1 MSQVKRLNMV
11 ALTVIAS
18 FLAACNVSA
27 EPENLTN
34 NLQKGSLKVEE
45 IEKESEK
52 TTKVMIK
59 TSRGDVVITL
69 YNETPKHKENFIK
82 LVDESFYDNTLFHRV
97 IKEFMIQGGDP
108 NSKGAAA
115 GIALGEGGPG
125 YTIEAEIKSSLYH
138 KKGALCAARQG
149 DNVNPEKRSSGSQF
163 YVVTGKAYQKE
174 ELEQMEVQQN
184 RQKENGL
191 MQAFIQA
198 PENAA
203 YMARLQEAQKIGSDP
218 SKREE
223 AQDAIKV
230 LTEEIKPLALAG
242 FIPFKFADEQLKDY
256 TTNGG
261 TPFLDNA
268 YTVFGE
274 VIQGMEVINKIG
286 ITATAPGDRP
296 LEDVVVLSMEIIK

>member
-1 MSQVKRLNMV
+1 MSQVNRLNMV
-11 ALTVIAS
+11 IFTVIVS
-18 FLAACNVSA
+18 FLAACGVSA
-27 EPENLTN
+27 KPEKLTN
-34 NLQKGSLKVEE
+34 NLQKGSLEVEE

-52 TTKVMIK
+52 ATKVRIK
-59 TSRGDVVITL
+59 TSHGDVVIAL

-82 LVDESFYDNTLFHRV
+82 LVNESFYDNTLFHRV
-97 IKEFMIQGGDP
+97 IKDFMIQGGDP

-125 YTIEAEIKSSLYH
+125 YTIVAEIQNNLYH
-138 KKGALCAARQG
+138 KRGALCAARQG

-163 YVVTGKAYQKE
+163 YVVTGKPYQKE

-198 PENAA
+198 PENAV
-203 YMARLQEAQKIGSDP
+203 YMARLKEAQAMGKDAA
-218 SKREE
+218 KRAE
-223 AQDAIKV
+223 AEAAINI
-230 LTEEIKPLALAG
+230 LAEEIKPLALAD
-242 FIPFKFADEQLKDY
+242 FVPFKFTEEQLKDY
-256 TTNGG
+256 ATIGG

-274 VIQGMEVINKIG
+274 VMSGMEVINKIG
-286 ITATAPGDRP
+286 KTATATGDRP

>member
-1 MSQVKRLNMV
+1 MSQAKRLNMV
-11 ALTVIAS
+11 ILTVIVS
-18 FLAACNVSA
+18 FLTACGVSA
-27 EPENLTN
+27 ESENITN
-34 NLQKGSLKVEE
+34 NLEKGSRKVEE

-52 TTKVMIK
+52 ATKVRIK
-59 TSRGDVVITL
+59 TSHGDVVIAL

-97 IKEFMIQGGDP
+97 IKDFMIQGGDP

-125 YTIEAEIKSSLYH
+125 YTIEAEIQNNLYH
-138 KKGALCAARQG
+138 NKGALCAARQG

-163 YVVTGKAYQKE
+163 YVVTGKPYQKE

-184 RQKENGL
+184 RQKENGM

-203 YMARLQEAQKIGSDP
+203 YMTRLQEAQKIGSDP

-242 FIPFKFADEQLKDY
+242 FVPFKFADEQLKDY

>member
-27 EPENLTN
+27 EPEKDTDY
-34 NLQKGSLKVEE
+34 LQKGSLKVEE
-45 IEKESEK
+45 IEKENE
-52 TTKVMIK
+52 TATKVRIK
-59 TSRGDVVITL
+59 TSHGDVVIAL
-69 YNETPKHKENFIK
+69 YNETPKHKENFLK
-82 LVDESFYDNTLFHRV
+82 LVNESFYNNTLFHRV

-125 YTIEAEIKSSLYH
+125 YTIEAEIQNNLYH

-163 YVVTGKAYQKE
+163 YIVTGKVFQKP
-174 ELEQMEVQQN
+174 ELKQMEVQQN
-184 RQKENGL
+184 QQKENGL
-191 MQAFIQA
+191 MQAFIKA

-203 YMARLQEAQKIGSDP
+203 YMARLQEAQAMGKDAT
-218 SKREE
+218 KRAE
-223 AQDAIKV
+223 AEAAINV
-230 LTEEIKPLALAG
+230 LSEEIKPLALAG
-242 FIPFKFADEQLKDY
+242 FVPFKFTDVQLKDY

-274 VIQGMEVINKIG
+274 VIKGMEVINKIG
-286 ITATAPGDRP
+286 TTATAPGDRP
-296 LEDVVVLSMEIIK
+296 LEDVVILSMEIIK

>member
-27 EPENLTN
+27 EPEKDTDY
-34 NLQKGSLKVEE
+34 LQKGSLKVEE
-45 IEKESEK
+45 IEKENE
-52 TTKVMIK
+52 TATKVRIK
-59 TSRGDVVITL
+59 TSHGDVVIAL

-82 LVDESFYDNTLFHRV
+82 LVNESFYDNTLFHRV
-97 IKEFMIQGGDP
+97 IKDFMIQGGDP

-125 YTIEAEIKSSLYH
+125 YTIEAEIQNNLYH

-163 YVVTGKAYQKE
+163 YVVTGKPYQKE

-203 YMARLQEAQKIGSDP
+203 YMARLQEAQAIGKDAA
-218 SKREE
+218 KRAE
-223 AQDAIKV
+223 AEAAINV
-230 LTEEIKPLALAG
+230 LAEEIKPLALAD
-242 FIPFKFADEQLKDY
+242 FVPFKFTEEQLKDY

-274 VIQGMEVINKIG
+274 VIKGMEVINQIG
-286 ITATAPGDRP
+286 TTATAPGDRP
-296 LEDVVVLSMEIIK
+296 LEDIVVLSMEIIK

>member
-11 ALTVIAS
+11 ILTVIVS
-18 FLAACNVSA
+18 FLAACGFSA
-27 EPENLTN
+27 ESEKDTN
-34 NLQKGSLKVEE
+34 NLEKSSLKVEE

-52 TTKVMIK
+52 ATKVRIK
-59 TSRGDVVITL
+59 TSHGDVVIAL

-82 LVDESFYDNTLFHRV
+82 LVNESFYDNTLFHRV
-97 IKEFMIQGGDP
+97 IKDFMIQGGDP

-174 ELEQMEVQQN
+174 ELEQMEIQQN

-274 VIQGMEVINKIG
+274 VIKGMEVINKIG
-286 ITATAPGDRP
+286 TTATAPGDRP

>member
-1 MSQVKRLNMV
+1 MSQVNRLNMV
-11 ALTVIAS
+11 IFTVIVS
-18 FLAACNVSA
+18 FLAACGVSA
-27 EPENLTN
+27 EPEKLTN
-34 NLQKGSLKVEE
+34 NLQKGSLEVEE

-52 TTKVMIK
+52 ATKVRIK
-59 TSRGDVVITL
+59 TSHGDVVIAL

-82 LVDESFYDNTLFHRV
+82 LVNESFYDNTLFHRV
-97 IKEFMIQGGDP
+97 IKDFMIQGGDP

-125 YTIEAEIKSSLYH
+125 YTIEAEIKNNFYH

-163 YVVTGKAYQKE
+163 YVVTGKPYQKE

-198 PENAA
+198 PENAV
-203 YMARLQEAQKIGSDP
+203 YMARLKEAQAMGKDA
-218 SKREE
+218 SKRAE
-223 AQDAIKV
+223 AEAAINV
-230 LTEEIKPLALAG
+230 LSEEIKPLALAG
-242 FIPFKFADEQLKDY
+242 FVPFKFTEEQLKDY
-256 TTNGG
+256 TKNGG

-274 VIQGMEVINKIG
+274 VIKGMEVINKIG
-286 ITATAPGDRP
+286 TTATAPGDRP

>member
-11 ALTVIAS
+11 ILTVIVS
-18 FLAACNVSA
+18 FLAACGVSA
-27 EPENLTN
+27 EPENHTN
-34 NLQKGSLKVEE
+34 NLQKGSLQVEE
-45 IEKESEK
+45 LEKESENA
-52 TTKVMIK
+52 TNVRIK
-59 TSRGDVVITL
+59 TSHGDVVIAL

-82 LVDESFYDNTLFHRV
+82 LVNERFYNNTLFHRV
-97 IKEFMIQGGDP
+97 IKDFMIQGGDP

-115 GIALGEGGPG
+115 GVALGEGGPG
-125 YTIEAEIKSSLYH
+125 YTIEAEIQNNLYH
-138 KKGALCAARQG
+138 KNGALCAARQG

-163 YVVTGKAYQKE
+163 YVVTGKVFQKT
-174 ELEQMEVQQN
+174 ELKQMEVQQN

-191 MQAFIQA
+191 MQAFIKA

-203 YMARLQEAQKIGSDP
+203 YMARLKEAQAMGKDAA
-218 SKREE
+218 KRAE
-223 AQDAIKV
+223 AESAIAV
-230 LTEEIKPLALAG
+230 LTEEIKPLALKS
-242 FIPFKFADEQLKDY
+242 FVPFKFTEEQLEDY

-274 VIQGMEVINKIG
+274 VIKGMDVINKIG
-286 ITATAPGDRP
+286 TTNTAPGDRP

>member
-11 ALTVIAS
+11 ILTVIVS
-18 FLAACNVSA
+18 FLAACGVSA
-27 EPENLTN
+27 ETEKDTN
-34 NLQKGSLKVEE
+34 NLQKSSLKVEE

-52 TTKVMIK
+52 ATKVRIK
-59 TSRGDVVITL
+59 TSHGDVVIAL

-82 LVDESFYDNTLFHRV
+82 LVNESFYDNTLFHRV
-97 IKEFMIQGGDP
+97 IKDFMIQGGDP

-163 YVVTGKAYQKE
+163 YVVTGKTYQKE

-274 VIQGMEVINKIG
+274 VIKGMEVINKIG
-286 ITATAPGDRP
+286 TTATAPGDRP

>member
-11 ALTVIAS
+11 VLTVIAS

-27 EPENLTN
+27 EPEKDTDY
-34 NLQKGSLKVEE
+34 LQKGSLKIEE
-45 IEKESEK
+45 IEKENE
-52 TTKVMIK
+52 TATKVRIK
-59 TSRGDVVITL
+59 TSHGDVVIAL
-69 YNETPKHKENFIK
+69 YNETPKHKENFLK
-82 LVDESFYDNTLFHRV
+82 LVNESFYNNTLFHRV

-125 YTIEAEIKSSLYH
+125 YTIEAEIQNNLYH

-163 YVVTGKAYQKE
+163 YIVTGKVFQKP
-174 ELEQMEVQQN
+174 ELKQMEVQQN
-184 RQKENGL
+184 QQKENGL
-191 MQAFIQA
+191 MQAFIKA

-203 YMARLQEAQKIGSDP
+203 YMARLQEAQVMGKDAT
-218 SKREE
+218 KRAE
-223 AQDAIKV
+223 AEVVINV
-230 LTEEIKPLALAG
+230 LSEEIKPLALAG
-242 FIPFKFADEQLKDY
+242 FVPFKFTDEQLKDY

-274 VIQGMEVINKIG
+274 VIKGMEVINKIG
-286 ITATAPGDRP
+286 TTATAPGDRP

>member
-11 ALTVIAS
+11 ILTVIVS
-18 FLAACNVSA
+18 FLAACGVSA
-27 EPENLTN
+27 ETENDTN
-34 NLQKGSLKVEE
+34 NLQKSSPKVEE
-45 IEKESEK
+45 IEKESK
-52 TTKVMIK
+52 NATKVRIK
-59 TSRGDVVITL
+59 TSHGDVIVTL

-82 LVDESFYDNTLFHRV
+82 LVNESFYDNTLFHRV
-97 IKEFMIQGGDP
+97 IKDFMIQGGDP

-125 YTIEAEIKSSLYH
+125 YTIEAEIQDNLYH

-163 YVVTGKAYQKE
+163 YVVTGKVFQKT
-174 ELEQMEVQQN
+174 ELKQMEVQQN

-191 MQAFIQA
+191 MQVFIQA
-198 PENAA
+198 PENKA
-203 YMARLQEAQKIGSDP
+203 YMARLQEAQAMG
-218 SKREE
+218 
-223 AQDAIKV
+223 QDATKRAEAEAAIAV

-242 FIPFKFADEQLKDY
+242 FVPFIFTEEQLKDY
-256 TTNGG
+256 TTDGG

-274 VIQGMEVINKIG
+274 VIEGMEIINKIG
-286 ITATAPGDRP
+286 TTATAPGDRP
-296 LEDVVVLSMEIIK
+296 LEDVIVLSMEIIK

>member
-11 ALTVIAS
+11 ILTVIVS
-18 FLAACNVSA
+18 FLAACGVSA
-27 EPENLTN
+27 EPEKLTD

-45 IEKESEK
+45 VELENEKA
-52 TTKVMIK
+52 TKVKIK
-59 TSRGDVVITL
+59 TSHGDLVITL

-82 LVDESFYDNTLFHRV
+82 LVNESFYDNTLFHRV
-97 IKEFMIQGGDP
+97 IKDFMIQGGDP

-125 YTIEAEIKSSLYH
+125 YTIEAEIQNNLYH

-163 YVVTGKAYQKE
+163 YVVTGKPYQKE

-203 YMARLQEAQKIGSDP
+203 YMARLQEAQAIGKDAA
-218 SKREE
+218 KRAE
-223 AQDAIKV
+223 AEAAINV
-230 LTEEIKPLALAG
+230 LAEEIKPLALAD
-242 FIPFKFADEQLKDY
+242 FVPFKFTEEQLKDY

-274 VIQGMEVINKIG
+274 VIKGMEVINQIG
-286 ITATAPGDRP
+286 TTATAPGDRP
-296 LEDVVVLSMEIIK
+296 LEDIVVLSMEIIK

>member
-1 MSQVKRLNMV
+1 MSQAKRLNMV
-11 ALTVIAS
+11 ILTVIVS
-18 FLAACNVSA
+18 FLTACGVSA
-27 EPENLTN
+27 ESENITN
-34 NLQKGSLKVEE
+34 NLEKGSRKVEE

-52 TTKVMIK
+52 ATKVRIK
-59 TSRGDVVITL
+59 TSHGDVVIAL

-97 IKEFMIQGGDP
+97 IKDFMIQGGDP

-125 YTIEAEIKSSLYH
+125 YTIEAEIQNNLYH

-163 YVVTGKAYQKE
+163 YVVTGKPYKKE

-203 YMARLQEAQKIGSDP
+203 YMARLQDAQKIGSDP

-242 FIPFKFADEQLKDY
+242 FVPFKFADEQLKDY

>member
-1 MSQVKRLNMV
+1 MSQVKRLNMMM
-11 ALTVIAS
+11 LTVIVS
-18 FLAACNVSA
+18 FLAACGVSA
-27 EPENLTN
+27 VQEIDTN
-34 NLQKGSLKVEE
+34 NLQKSSPKVEE
-45 IEKESEK
+45 LEKESENV
-52 TTKVMIK
+52 TQVRIK
-59 TSRGDVVITL
+59 TSHGDVVVTL
-69 YNETPKHKENFIK
+69 YNETPKHRENFIK
-82 LVDESFYDNTLFHRV
+82 LVNDSFYDNTLFHRV
-97 IKEFMIQGGDP
+97 IKDFMIQGGDP

-125 YTIEAEIKSSLYH
+125 YTIEAEIQNNLYH

-149 DNVNPEKRSSGSQF
+149 DNVNPEKSSSGSQF
-163 YVVTGKAYQKE
+163 YVVTGKVYQKP

-198 PENAA
+198 PENSA
-203 YMARLQEAQKIGSDP
+203 YMARLQEAQVMGNDAA
-218 SKREE
+218 KRADAE
-223 AQDAIKV
+223 AAITV
-230 LTEEIKPLALAG
+230 LTEEIKPLALAS
-242 FIPFKFADEQLKDY
+242 FVPFKFTEEQLKDY

-274 VIQGMEVINKIG
+274 VIKGMEVINKIG
-286 ITATAPGDRP
+286 TIATAPGDRP

>member
-1 MSQVKRLNMV
+1 MSQVKRWNMV
-11 ALTVIAS
+11 VLTVIVS
-18 FLAACNVSA
+18 FLAACGVSA
-27 EPENLTN
+27 ETENDTN
-34 NLQKGSLKVEE
+34 NLQKSYPKVEE
-45 IEKESEK
+45 IEKERK
-52 TTKVMIK
+52 NATKVRIK
-59 TSRGDVVITL
+59 TSHGDVEVTL

-82 LVDESFYDNTLFHRV
+82 LVNESFYDNTLFHRV
-97 IKEFMIQGGDP
+97 IKDFMIQGGDP

-125 YTIEAEIKSSLYH
+125 YTIEAEIQNTLYH

-163 YVVTGKAYQKE
+163 YVVTGKPYQKE

-203 YMARLQEAQKIGSDP
+203 YMARLQEAQAIGKDAA
-218 SKREE
+218 KRAE
-223 AQDAIKV
+223 AEAAINV
-230 LTEEIKPLALAG
+230 LAEEIKPLALAD
-242 FIPFKFADEQLKDY
+242 FVPFKFTEEQLKDY

-274 VIQGMEVINKIG
+274 VIKGMEVINQIG
-286 ITATAPGDRP
+286 TTATAPGDRP
-296 LEDVVVLSMEIIK
+296 LEDIVVLSMEIIK

>member
-1 MSQVKRLNMV
+1 MV
-11 ALTVIAS
+11 
-18 FLAACNVSA
+18 N
-27 EPENLTN
+27 
-34 NLQKGSLKVEE
+34 
-45 IEKESEK
+45 
-52 TTKVMIK
+52 
-59 TSRGDVVITL
+59 
-69 YNETPKHKENFIK
+69 
-82 LVDESFYDNTLFHRV
+82 ESFYDNTLFHRV
-97 IKEFMIQGGDP
+97 IKDFMIQGGDP

-274 VIQGMEVINKIG
+274 VIKGMEVINKIG
-286 ITATAPGDRP
+286 TTATAPGDRP

>member
-27 EPENLTN
+27 EPEKDTDY
-34 NLQKGSLKVEE
+34 LQKGSLKVEE
-45 IEKESEK
+45 IEKENE
-52 TTKVMIK
+52 TATKVRIK
-59 TSRGDVVITL
+59 TSHGDVVIAL
-69 YNETPKHKENFIK
+69 YNETPKHKENFLK
-82 LVDESFYDNTLFHRV
+82 LVNESFYNNTLFHRV

-115 GIALGEGGPG
+115 GMALGEGGPG
-125 YTIEAEIKSSLYH
+125 YTIEAEIQNNLYH

-163 YVVTGKAYQKE
+163 YIVTGKVFQKP
-174 ELEQMEVQQN
+174 ELKQMEVQQN
-184 RQKENGL
+184 QQKENGL
-191 MQAFIQA
+191 MQAFIKA

-203 YMARLQEAQKIGSDP
+203 YMARLQEAQAMGKDAT
-218 SKREE
+218 KRAE
-223 AQDAIKV
+223 AEAAINV
-230 LTEEIKPLALAG
+230 LSEEIKPLALAG
-242 FIPFKFADEQLKDY
+242 FVPFKFTDVQLKDY

-274 VIQGMEVINKIG
+274 VIKGMEVINKIG
-286 ITATAPGDRP
+286 TTATAPGDRP
-296 LEDVVVLSMEIIK
+296 LEDVVILSMEIIK

>member
-1 MSQVKRLNMV
+1 MSQAKRLNMV
-11 ALTVIAS
+11 ILTVIVS
-18 FLAACNVSA
+18 FLTACGVSA
-27 EPENLTN
+27 EPENITN
-34 NLQKGSLKVEE
+34 NLEKGSPKVEE
-45 IEKESEK
+45 IEKESESV
-52 TTKVMIK
+52 TKVRIK
-59 TSRGDVVITL
+59 TSHGDVVIAL

-82 LVDESFYDNTLFHRV
+82 LVNESFYDNTLFHRV
-97 IKEFMIQGGDP
+97 IKDFMIQGGDP

-125 YTIEAEIKSSLYH
+125 YTIEAEIQNNLYH

-149 DNVNPEKRSSGSQF
+149 DNVNPEKKSSGSQF

-184 RQKENGL
+184 RQKENGM

-203 YMARLQEAQKIGSDP
+203 YMTRLQEAQKIGSDP

-242 FIPFKFADEQLKDY
+242 FVPFKFTEEQLQDY
-256 TTNGG
+256 VTDGG

-274 VIQGMEVINKIG
+274 VIKGMEVINKIG
-286 ITATAPGDRP
+286 TTATAPGDRP

>member
-11 ALTVIAS
+11 ILTVIVS
-18 FLAACNVSA
+18 FLAACGVSA
-27 EPENLTN
+27 EPEKLTD

-45 IEKESEK
+45 VELENEKA
-52 TTKVMIK
+52 TKVKIK
-59 TSRGDVVITL
+59 TSHGDLVITL

-82 LVDESFYDNTLFHRV
+82 LVNESFYDNTLFHRV
-97 IKEFMIQGGDP
+97 IKDFMIQGGDP

-274 VIQGMEVINKIG
+274 VIKGMEVINKIG
-286 ITATAPGDRP
+286 TTATAPGDRP

>member
-1 MSQVKRLNMV
+1 MSQAKRLNMV
-11 ALTVIAS
+11 ILTVIVS
-18 FLAACNVSA
+18 FLTACGVSA
-27 EPENLTN
+27 ESENITN
-34 NLQKGSLKVEE
+34 NLEKGSRKVEE

-52 TTKVMIK
+52 ATKVRIK
-59 TSRGDVVITL
+59 TSHGDVVIAL

-97 IKEFMIQGGDP
+97 IKDFMIQGGDP

-125 YTIEAEIKSSLYH
+125 YTIEAEIQNNLYH

-163 YVVTGKAYQKE
+163 YVVTGKPYQKE

-203 YMARLQEAQKIGSDP
+203 YMARLQEAQAIGKDAA
-218 SKREE
+218 KRAE
-223 AQDAIKV
+223 AEAAINV
-230 LTEEIKPLALAG
+230 LAEEIKPLALAD
-242 FIPFKFADEQLKDY
+242 FVPFKFTEEQLKDY

-274 VIQGMEVINKIG
+274 VIKGMEVINQIG
-286 ITATAPGDRP
+286 TTATAPGDRP
-296 LEDVVVLSMEIIK
+296 LEDIVVLSMEIIK

>member
-11 ALTVIAS
+11 ILTVIVS
-18 FLAACNVSA
+18 FLAACGVSA
-27 EPENLTN
+27 EPEKLTD

-45 IEKESEK
+45 VELENEKA
-52 TTKVMIK
+52 TKVKIK
-59 TSRGDVVITL
+59 TSHGDLVITL

-82 LVDESFYDNTLFHRV
+82 LVNESSYDNTLFHRV
-97 IKEFMIQGGDP
+97 IKDFMIQGGDP

-125 YTIEAEIKSSLYH
+125 YTIEAEIQNNLYH

-163 YVVTGKAYQKE
+163 YVVTGKPYKKE

-203 YMARLQEAQKIGSDP
+203 YMVRLQEAQAMGKDAA
-218 SKREE
+218 KRAE
-223 AQDAIKV
+223 AEAAINI
-230 LTEEIKPLALAG
+230 LAEEIKPLALAD
-242 FIPFKFADEQLKDY
+242 FIPFKFTEEQLQAY

-274 VIQGMEVINKIG
+274 VIKGMEVINKIG